1 MPTYAASR
9 ANGTPLTD
17 VPGNDRRL
25 GSVRLMISAMS
36 DSSYSVPA
44 SDSASMPSALTTEQ
58 ELLADSARDEVQAF
72 LGSPAGEIHEAAE
85 TATTAL
91 EDAVDAHV
99 PVADLSAALNAS
111 PEAVQAII
119 DHDIDLEDLHP
130 ENNVD

>member
-1 MPTYAASR
+1 M
-9 ANGTPLTD
+9 
-17 VPGNDRRL
+17 NDRGL
-25 GSVRLMISAMS
+25 GSVRLKISAMS
-36 DSSYSVPA
+36 DSSYLVPA
-44 SDSASMPSALTTEQ
+44 SDDASTPAALTPEQ
-58 ELLADSARDEVQAF
+58 ERLADSARDEVQAF
-72 LGSPAGEIHEAAE
+72 LGSPVGDIPEAAE

-91 EDAVDAHV
+91 EEAIDAHV